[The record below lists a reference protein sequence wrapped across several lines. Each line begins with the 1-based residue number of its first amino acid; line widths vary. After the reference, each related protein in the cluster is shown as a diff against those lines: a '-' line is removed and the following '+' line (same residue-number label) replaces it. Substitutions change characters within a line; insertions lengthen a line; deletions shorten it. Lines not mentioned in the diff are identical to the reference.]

1 MSERTSISYGSLI
14 RDNVNFRY
22 LWSGQIV
29 SLLGDWFNLIAS
41 ATLVAELTQSGIAVG
56 GLFVVRMLAQLLV
69 SPFAGVAADRFNR
82 KRLLILTDIGR
93 AITVLGFLFVQ
104 EPEQVW
110 LLYVLTVI
118 QMAMSGFFFPA
129 RNAILPDIVSRRELG
144 SANALSSATW
154 SVMLAFGAALGG
166 IVAGGWGVRPAFI
179 IDALTFF
186 VSAIIISRI
195 SYIHEPALAGTDKS
209 VRAGVK
215 QYLDGLQYLWRRK
228 DFLVI
233 ASHKAAFALVAAGA
247 FQVVQVALTKEVYVI
262 GDGGGTS
269 LGLMYAFMGI
279 GTGIGPI
286 IARRFTGDREGPL
299 RRAITISYV
308 IATVGM
314 VLIAPLLG
322 FGLVLIGVVL
332 RGVGGG
338 IGWVFSTQLLLQK
351 LPDRVRGRV
360 FSTEFAMFTL
370 ASAISAAGGGWMLDN
385 TDLGISGMLWLMAF
399 LTLIP
404 GVLWFFWNTT
414 RRRTD
419 PPGESKEEIQPDVPV
434 SG

>member
-1 MSERTSISYGSLI
+1 MNERTTISYGALI
-14 RDNVNFRY
+14 RGNVNFRY

-41 ATLVAELTQSGIAVG
+41 ATLVAELTQSGVAVG

-69 SPFAGVAADRFNR
+69 SPFSGVAADRFNR

-93 AITVLGFLFVQ
+93 AITVLGFLLVQ
-104 EPEQVW
+104 EPGQVW
-110 LLYVLTVI
+110 LLYVLTII
-118 QMAMSGFFFPA
+118 QLAMSGFFFPA

-144 SANALSSATW
+144 AANALSSATW

-166 IVAGGWGVRPAFI
+166 IVAGGWGVRPAFV

-186 VSAIIISRI
+186 VSAIILSGIA
-195 SYIHEPALAGTDKS
+195 YKHEPALAGTDKS
-209 VRAGVK
+209 VRAAVK
-215 QYLDGLQYLWRRK
+215 QYLDGLRYLWSRK
-228 DFLVI
+228 DFLAV
-233 ASHKAAFALVAAGA
+233 ALHKGAFALVAAGA

-262 GDGGGTS
+262 GKGGGTS
-269 LGLMYAFMGI
+269 LGLMYACMGV

-314 VLIAPLLG
+314 VMIAPLVG
-322 FGLVLIGVVL
+322 FGLVLVGTVL

-360 FSTEFAMFTL
+360 FSTEFAIFTL

-385 TDLGISGMLWLMAF
+385 TELGISGMLWLMAF

-404 GVLWFFWNTT
+404 GILWFFWNAT

-419 PPGESKEEIQPDVPV
+419 PPSEIKEEIQPVVPF
-434 SG
+434 SD